1 MTKQKYTIDSF
12 FAGVGG
18 IDLGFEQ
25 TGSFKTK
32 YANAFD
38 KNACK
43 TYKANFPNVQLDD
56 RDVHDVL
63 PDEIPDADIIAETPP
78 CQSFSVAGY
87 RRGFE
92 DDRGTL
98 FFEVLRMI
106 QAKRPRVIF
115 FENVKNLVTHNDGKT
130 FKVIKEALI
139 KNGYYIT
146 WKVMNA
152 KDYGNLPQNRER
164 IYLVCFRN
172 RSDFRRFH
180 FPDPITRTKTLHDI
194 IDFSDQKPEKYYYR
208 QGKQRFYK
216 QLRHDI
222 TSHDTAYQWRR
233 QYTRENKSNV
243 LPTLTANMGTGG
255 SNVPLILT
263 SNNQIRKL
271 TPRECFNGQG
281 FPTDFVLPDD
291 VANTQLYKQAGNSV
305 AVPVIKRIA
314 EQILKAIDG
323 YPDDHDQ
330 IEKGKYALIY
340 SDFKNKYEG
349 SSYVKTFAE
358 DADNLQNI
366 AFASKLPMINYYG
379 YLDTVARNK
388 KVQFLMIE
396 HA

>member
-1 MTKQKYTIDSF
+1 MNKKYTIDSF

-25 TGSFKTK
+25 TGRFETK
-32 YANAFD
+32 YANEFD

-43 TYKANFPNVQLDD
+43 TFEANFPNVYLDGQD
-56 RDVHDVL
+56 IHNVSQE
-63 PDEIPDADIIAETPP
+63 EIPDCDVMIGGFP
-78 CQSFSVAGY
+78 CQAFSAAGY
-87 RRGFE
+87 KRGFE
-92 DDRGTL
+92 DKRGTL
-98 FFEVLRMI
+98 FFEMLRMI
-106 QAKRPRVIF
+106 QAKRPRVIL

-130 FKVIKEALI
+130 FKVIKEVLI

-164 IYLVCFRN
+164 IYLVYFHN

-180 FPDPITRTKTLHDI
+180 FPEPITRTKTLHDI

-208 QGKQRFYK
+208 QGRQRFYG

-263 SNNQIRKL
+263 SDNQIRKL

-281 FPTDFVLPDD
+281 FPTNFVLPDD

-323 YPDDHDQ
+323 FPDNHDQ
-330 IEKGKYALIY
+330 IGQGDYALVY

-349 SSYVKTFAE
+349 SSYVKAFAK
-358 DADNLQNI
+358 DPDNLQNI
-366 AFASKLPMINYYG
+366 ALHSRLPMVNYYG
-379 YLDTVARNK
+379 YLNTVAKNK

-396 HA
+396 RV